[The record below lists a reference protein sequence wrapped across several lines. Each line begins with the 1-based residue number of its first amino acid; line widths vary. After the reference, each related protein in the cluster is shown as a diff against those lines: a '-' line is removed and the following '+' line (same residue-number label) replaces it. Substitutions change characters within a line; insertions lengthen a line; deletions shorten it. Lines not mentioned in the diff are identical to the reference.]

1 MMRRATVI
9 AFSVLAIALV
19 LWAGWD
25 NLRTRKLGGSG
36 SSPHLALLPNAPVRT
51 VGPPQP
57 PDEARDI
64 RGQVAPAF
72 QLVSLEGKKVSLA
85 DYKGKAVLVNFWAT
99 WCAPCKLEMPWLVD
113 LRTKYASQGFEILG
127 ITEDDPGSKDIAPFT
142 QKVGVNYPV
151 LQADE
156 KIADTYHTDFLP
168 MSYFVGRDGK
178 VIEQIAGLPESKDE
192 VEAAIRQA
200 INTKQAQ

>member
-9 AFSVLAIALV
+9 AFTVLAIALV

-25 NLRTRKLGGSG
+25 NLRTRKLAG
-36 SSPHLALLPNAPVRT
+36 SSPHVALIPDTPTRT

-64 RGQVAPAF
+64 RGHVAPAF
-72 QLVSLEGKKVSLA
+72 QLVSLDGKKVSLA

-127 ITEDDPGSKDIAPFT
+127 ITEDDPGSKDIAPFA

-156 KIADTYHTDFLP
+156 KIANTYHTDFLP

-178 VIEQIAGLPESKDE
+178 VVEQIAGLPDSKDE

-200 INTKQAQ
+200 INTKEAQ

>member
-1 MMRRATVI
+1 VMRRATVVVFAI
-9 AFSVLAIALV
+9 FAIALI

-25 NLRTRKLGGSG
+25 NLRARKLGTS
-36 SSPHLALLPNAPVRT
+36 SSPHLSLIPSEPVRT

-57 PDEARDI
+57 PDETRDI
-64 RGQVAPAF
+64 RGQVAPPF
-72 QLVSLEGKKVSLA
+72 QLATLDGKKVSLA

-99 WCAPCKLEMPWLVD
+99 WCAPCKLEMPWLVE
-113 LRTKYASQGFEILG
+113 LRAKYAPQGFEILG
-127 ITEDDPGSKDIAPFT
+127 ISKDDPGSKDIEPYA
-142 QKVGVNYPV
+142 KKIGVNYPV

-156 KIADTYHTDFLP
+156 KISDTYRIDFLP

-178 VIEQIAGLPESKDE
+178 VVEQIAGLPDSKDE

-200 INTKQAQ
+200 LGTRQAQ